1 MVFGLTKG
9 LRRQLDAHD
18 IDVDTFA
25 GYVKFKVYPPSEL
38 HLERVPKLVR
48 GSGFTP
54 RRVEVTLFG
63 DVSDDGYVIQLRG
76 TGQEIELDEVAD
88 EDDSAHFVTILKEE

>member
-38 HLERVPKLVR
+38 HLDRVPGLVR
-48 GSGFTP
+48 GSGFTL
-54 RRVEVTLFG
+54 VKIEATLFG
-63 DVSDDGYVIQLRG
+63 DVLEDGYLLRLRG
-76 TGQEIELDEVAD
+76 TDQEIELEEPAD
-88 EDDSAHFVTILKEE
+88 EEGVAHVVM